1 MPTIRLRNFTKG
13 LFLIGGRDLDP
24 SALRKATNTNPI
36 RTTTIRSRWGTK
48 ALLPNIVPVRCA
60 RFGTNRIAADKGG
73 VLRWLPDAFAG
84 TTATWTANTA
94 YALNTLIVDSNNN
107 VQEVTTA
114 GTSGSTAPT
123 WSTTINATT
132 ADGTVTW
139 TMVAGQIRTGLS
151 GTPVFVKAPPAAG
164 DVSYLF
170 VCGPGAMVKIDP
182 NGNITNWGIQPPTAA
197 PTLAAAAPTYQPIVI
212 DTMVGT
218 SNTTI
223 TPNATQS
230 TDTTTA
236 TYGNTSSL
244 LVTINKTTT
253 ASLTSNAFSPTLNL
267 SGTDA
272 VSDPDGQ
279 QSNDFFSVWLQVDHP
294 EQLTYFEIDFDL
306 STNYKSDY
314 YTAYVPLPS
323 TLGFTH
329 EQPRTKDVASLADAF
344 GLHFINSGV
353 GFSATLPPGGLE
365 TLQTDI
371 AAAYSQLS
379 SLSQTQLAKTLS
391 STAPAASKPRIKLSP
406 RSKKSVGAAN
416 NVRHIVQASGWFEVR
431 IPKSSFE
438 RIGKNTSVNWST
450 VSGYRFRI
458 GNKHSSNPL
467 LVHFNQLQFF
477 YKNVGMFGDYT
488 YAYTFR
494 NSTTG
499 VESQPSP
506 FATITNIN
514 STGVVLSG
522 LQTSPDPQVDSRVIY
537 RTVGN
542 GGILFEAGVLTDNT
556 STTYTDTASDFVG
569 GGFNDSQNSLSLHQ
583 LLEVW
588 VVPPATVTQAIFFN
602 GTMFLCGDTTPGA
615 KGRLYYSAPGY
626 AEGIAGY
633 TDVSN
638 DDDPTVGFGIYLGNL
653 YLFTQKAV
661 WRIND
666 LSSSPIL
673 PLYGVTKITAVD
685 GTPFGLS
692 IAPSSQ
698 GVVYQTPNA
707 LLMFNGLFSRTT
719 AELAPQIKPIFAGES
734 VEGYGPIGPAVAA
747 DFCRQEFVVS
757 DGSTA
762 AAISMADQS
771 ARIIQPAPTALFYE
785 SDTGEIQ
792 CGFPAGGWG
801 LLEHFGAT
809 TDFSAPIPFDLM
821 TFAAPPN
828 EGYPF
833 KVQRVF
839 VDCNTNND
847 TLSVALI
854 VDGTSYALGTLSTA
868 ARSVVEFEANIVGR
882 VVGVELTGNLSNGIT
897 EIFEVDL
904 VVDTAT

>member
-1 MPTIRLRNFTKG
+1 
-13 LFLIGGRDLDP
+13 
-24 SALRKATNTNPI
+24 
-36 RTTTIRSRWGTK
+36 
-48 ALLPNIVPVRCA
+48 
-60 RFGTNRIAADKGG
+60 
-73 VLRWLPDAFAG
+73 
-84 TTATWTANTA
+84 
-94 YALNTLIVDSNNN
+94 
-107 VQEVTTA
+107 
-114 GTSGSTAPT
+114 
-123 WSTTINATT
+123 
-132 ADGTVTW
+132 
-139 TMVAGQIRTGLS
+139 
-151 GTPVFVKAPPAAG
+151 
-164 DVSYLF
+164 
-170 VCGPGAMVKIDP
+170 
-182 NGNITNWGIQPPTAA
+182 
-197 PTLAAAAPTYQPIVI
+197 
-212 DTMVGT
+212 
-218 SNTTI
+218 
-223 TPNATQS
+223 
-230 TDTTTA
+230 
-236 TYGNTSSL
+236 
-244 LVTINKTTT
+244 
-253 ASLTSNAFSPTLNL
+253 
-267 SGTDA
+267 
-272 VSDPDGQ
+272 
-279 QSNDFFSVWLQVDHP
+279 
-294 EQLTYFEIDFDL
+294 
-306 STNYKSDY
+306 
-314 YTAYVPLPS
+314 
-323 TLGFTH
+323 
-329 EQPRTKDVASLADAF
+329 
-344 GLHFINSGV
+344 
-353 GFSATLPPGGLE
+353 
-365 TLQTDI
+365 
-371 AAAYSQLS
+371 
-379 SLSQTQLAKTLS
+379 
-391 STAPAASKPRIKLSP
+391 
-406 RSKKSVGAAN
+406 
-416 NVRHIVQASGWFEVR
+416 VR
-431 IPKSSFE
+431 IPKSSFT
-438 RIGKNTSVNWST
+438 RIGKNASVNWSS

-506 FATITNIN
+506 FATISNID

-522 LQTSPDPQVDSRVIY
+522 LQTSSDPQVDSRVIY

-542 GGILFEAGVLTDNT
+542 GGILFEAGVLADNT

-588 VVPPATVTQAIFFN
+588 VVPPATVTQAAFFN
-602 GTMFLCGDTTPGA
+602 GTMFLCGDTAPGA

-673 PLYGVTKITAVD
+673 PIYGVTKVTAVD

-692 IAPSSQ
+692 IVQSPQ
-698 GVVYQTPNA
+698 GVIYQTPNA
-707 LLMFNGLFSRTT
+707 LLLFNGLFSRTT
-719 AELAPQIKPIFAGES
+719 VELSPQIKPIFAGES
-734 VEGYGPIGPAVAA
+734 VEGYGPMGAAIAA

-762 AAISMADQS
+762 VAISMADQS

-785 SDTGEIQ
+785 ADTGEIQ

-801 LLEHFGAT
+801 LLEHFGAKA
-809 TDFSAPIPFDLM
+809 DFSAPIPFDAM

-828 EGYPF
+828 EGYTF

-847 TLSVALI
+847 MLSVALI

-904 VVDTAT
+904 EADTATSAT